1 MAANPASTATQLIE
15 LKAALSRAQDL
26 IAQLSED
33 PLVERM
39 LQAFGRLPMPDR
51 EPIVRVLERDATW
64 CRIVE
69 QTADTT
75 GITVRPNPH
84 ASLYVQIVE
93 QVPDQ
98 PLQRDVDVIR
108 YGIEQFVALLP
119 LLFQEDVHAL
129 WTISGRALIRDVDP
143 ELREYAARLVREVAV
158 LLMEAEAPAADSTTG
173 TNSTAAGTIV
183 PAREKAE

>member
-1 MAANPASTATQLIE
+1 MAANHASTATQLIE
-15 LKAALSRAQDL
+15 LKAALSRAQEL

-39 LQAFGRLPMPDR
+39 LQAFGRLPVPDR

-75 GITVRPNPH
+75 GITVRPNPN
-84 ASLYVQIVE
+84 ASLYVHVVGH
-93 QVPDQ
+93 VPDA

-119 LLFQEDVHAL
+119 MLFQDDVHAQ
-129 WTISGRALIRDVDP
+129 WTVSARELIGEADA
-143 ELREYAARLVREVAV
+143 EMREHAARLAREVLG
-158 LLMEAEAPAADSTTG
+158 LLAQAPAESTSAADG
-173 TNSTAAGTIV
+173 NG
-183 PAREKAE
+183 